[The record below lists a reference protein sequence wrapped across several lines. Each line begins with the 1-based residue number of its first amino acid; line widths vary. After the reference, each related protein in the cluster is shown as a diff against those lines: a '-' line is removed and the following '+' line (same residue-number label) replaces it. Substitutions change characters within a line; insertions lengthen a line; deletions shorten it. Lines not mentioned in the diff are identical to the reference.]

1 MPAVSA
7 WRGLFYAIA
16 LSIFAS
22 VAGCNVYDDVGP
34 SATSV
39 EGLLADARVA
49 LTNENPKRAVR
60 LLERAHEKDSTD
72 VEVRIELANALY
84 AVHDVDVFAV
94 RAAAKQLNGE
104 KPVSGTD
111 RGGQT
116 ACSNGVAPSGS
127 PEWFLT
133 VSFDAESP
141 LGMVAARAPQLRRV
155 SSLLVAGVLARRPD
169 TFAEMSPAVQAKGYL
184 LAGLTRTSRRL
195 LGVRTAVLDTESALY
210 VDTET
215 SSPSLVVCSSGSEA
229 RAQVE
234 RTLCRLRSGIQQSLD
249 WLQARNEHVHSD
261 QTGLLID
268 TLTRQAATLLGR
280 LSCAR
285 ATDARP
291 TSPLRQLP
299 SSG

>member
-1 MPAVSA
+1 MPTLCA
-7 WRGLFYAIA
+7 WRSLFYAIA
-16 LSIFAS
+16 LFSL
-22 VAGCNVYDDVGP
+22 VGLTGCNVYDDVGP

-49 LTNENPKRAVR
+49 LTNENPERAVR

-84 AVHDVDVFAV
+84 ALHALDVFGV

-104 KPVSGTD
+104 EPVSGTE
-111 RGGQT
+111 QT
-116 ACSNGVAPSGS
+116 EQAACSNGAAPSRS
-127 PEWFLT
+127 PDRFLT
-133 VSFDAESP
+133 VSFDDESP
-141 LGMVAARAPQLRRV
+141 LGEVAARRPQLRRV
-155 SSLLVAGVLARRPD
+155 ARLLVEGVLARRPD
-169 TFAEMSPAVQAKGYL
+169 ALAETPPVVQAKGYL

-215 SSPSLVVCSSGSEA
+215 TSPSLVVCSPGSNPRA
-229 RAQVE
+229 RVE
-234 RTLCRLRSGIQQSLD
+234 RALCRLRSGMQQSLA

-261 QTGLLID
+261 QTSLLID
-268 TLTRQAATLLGR
+268 TLTRQVATLQDR
-280 LSCAR
+280 RSCTE
-285 ATDARP
+285 ATDPRP
-291 TSPLRQLP
+291 TPLQQHK